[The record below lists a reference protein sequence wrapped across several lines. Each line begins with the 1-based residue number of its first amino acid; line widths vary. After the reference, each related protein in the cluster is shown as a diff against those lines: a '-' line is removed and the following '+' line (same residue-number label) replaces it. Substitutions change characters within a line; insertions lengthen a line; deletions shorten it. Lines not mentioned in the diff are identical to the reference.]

1 IREKK
6 GMKLEKTIH
15 NIREKGKY
23 AKRMLSEEKYDIIQ
37 IHMKKEEEITA
48 HHAKEETLIIVR
60 TGEVLMN
67 IEGESVTLTNET
79 VLQMNP
85 YEEHDL
91 KAIEEADLLLLKI
104 K

>member
-1 IREKK
+1 
-6 GMKLEKTIH
+6 MKLEKTIH
-15 NIREKGKY
+15 HIGEKGKY
-23 AKRMLSEEKYDIIQ
+23 AKRILSEAKYDIIQ

-60 TGEVLMN
+60 TGEDLMR

-79 VLQMNP
+79 DLKMNH
-85 YEEHDL
+85 YEEHEL

>member
-1 IREKK
+1 
-6 GMKLEKTIH
+6 MKLEKTIH
-15 NIREKGKY
+15 HIGEKGKY
-23 AKRMLSEEKYDIIQ
+23 AKRILNEAKYDIIQ

-60 TGEVLMN
+60 AGKVFMD
-67 IEGESVTLTNET
+67 IEGKEVTLTNESI
-79 VLQMNP
+79 LQMAP

-91 KAIEEADLLLLKI
+91 KAIEETDLVLIKI

>member
-1 IREKK
+1 
-6 GMKLEKTIH
+6 MKLEKTIH
-15 NIREKGKY
+15 HIGEKGKY
-23 AKRMLSEEKYDIIQ
+23 AKRILNEAKYDMIQ